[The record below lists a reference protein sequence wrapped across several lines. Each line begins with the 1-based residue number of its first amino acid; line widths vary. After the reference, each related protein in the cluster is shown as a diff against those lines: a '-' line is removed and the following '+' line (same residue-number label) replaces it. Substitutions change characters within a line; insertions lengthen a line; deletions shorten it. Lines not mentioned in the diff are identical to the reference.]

1 MVHRRTYLRTIAS
14 TGALGAIAGCTS
26 TNTNSASSSTSS
38 TTTSETNTSTTSS
51 EKNSSTTTTTTN
63 GSSNAT
69 VSVSNHDEYGKLLVG
84 PDKMTL
90 YLFTNDKKSMSTCYD
105 SCAQTWPPLTVKGKP
120 SAGDSVTASLGT
132 TKRKDGS
139 MQVTAAGQ
147 PLYYYAP
154 DEKPGDTK
162 GQEVGDVWYVVGP
175 DGSKIEDMSEKSTE
189 KTTTSAY

>member
-1 MVHRRTYLRTIAS
+1 M
-14 TGALGAIAGCTS
+14 
-26 TNTNSASSSTSS
+26 
-38 TTTSETNTSTTSS
+38 
-51 EKNSSTTTTTTN
+51 N
-63 GSSNAT
+63 GSGNAT
-69 VSVSNHDEYGKLLVG
+69 VSVSSHDEYGKLLVG

-90 YLFTNDKKSMSTCYD
+90 YLFTNDDKSMSTCYD

-139 MQVTAAGQ
+139 MQVTAAGH

-154 DEKPGDTK
+154 DKKPGDTK
-162 GQEVGDVWYVVGP
+162 GQEVGDVWYVVAP
-175 DGSKIEDMSEKSTE
+175 DGSKIEEEGKKKTE